1 VHRGAGE
8 RMSARAGQVQEL
20 QRLQAQAAEILGR
33 IADES
38 GEESPFYRRCE
49 ALWLSRTEA
58 ALLSAF
64 HGDFVNA
71 NTILR
76 RAVDSLALGPDTL
89 RDGLPLDD
97 VLKLMEA
104 A

>member
-8 RMSARAGQVQEL
+8 RMSALPGQVQEL
-20 QRLQAQAAEILGR
+20 QRLQAEAAENLR
-33 IADES
+33 KIAQES
-38 GEESPFYRRCE
+38 GRGSPFYRRCE
-49 ALWLSRTEA
+49 DLWLARTEA

-64 HGDFVNA
+64 HGDFANA
-71 NTILR
+71 NTILG
-76 RAVDSLALGPDTL
+76 RAVDSLALGPNTL
-89 RDGLPLDD
+89 RDGLPVEE